1 MSTEAKNYWNIKS
14 DPAARIRVVHAD
26 ISPVT

>member
-1 MSTEAKNYWNIKS
+1 MSTEAKNHWNIKS
-14 DPAARIRVVHAD
+14 DPAARTGVVHAD